1 MTALDIHD
9 LTPLVEAL
17 IFASDGPIKAERLAE
32 AADVSLK
39 EIKAAIESLEV
50 DYAENPRGFFLQEV
64 AGGYQ
69 LRTLPEYADYLRKLG
84 RSRPFR
90 FSRPALETLAI
101 IAYRQPV
108 TRSEIEYLRGVDSG
122 SVVKTLMEKQLV
134 RILGKKDVAG
144 KPMIYGTTSEFLELF
159 GLPDLSS
166 LPTLNEFSELAPD
179 EEGIALLDTLP
190 LLVEMEGESQEAQDE
205 VGDAENEQSQKQVS
219 SD

>member
-1 MTALDIHD
+1 MDILD
-9 LTPLVEAL
+9 LTPIVEAMV
-17 IFASDGPIKAERLAE
+17 FAADGPLKVEQLAE
-32 AADVSLK
+32 ALELTPK
-39 EIKAAIESLEV
+39 EIRAALEALEV
-50 DYAENPRGFFLQEV
+50 DYEERPRGFFLQEV

-144 KPMIYGTTSEFLELF
+144 KPMIYGTTTEFLELF

-190 LLVEMEGESQEAQDE
+190 LLVEMEGENQKAQDE
-205 VGDAENEQSQKQVS
+205 ESQKTVS